1 MPGSADTPDLIF
13 VYGTLMSHTG
23 TPKARQLMAEADSLG
38 PATIAGRLYRI
49 DWYPGLVAGDGRVQG
64 EVFRLRTPAASL
76 VWLDA
81 YEGIVLGDAGSNR
94 NEYERVRRPVTLAD
108 GRTIE
113 AWVYLYLRDTSTATP
128 VADGRWPGK

>member
-1 MPGSADTPDLIF
+1 MMTDLLF

-23 TPKARQLMAEADSLG
+23 TPKAQQLMAEADSLG

-49 DWYPGLVAGDGRVQG
+49 DWYPGLVEGTGTVHG
-64 EVFRLRTPAASL
+64 EVVRLRNSAASL

-81 YEGIVLGDAGSNR
+81 YEGIVPGDDRENR
-94 NEYERVRRPVTLAD
+94 NEYARVRRPVTLAD
-108 GRTIE
+108 GRTLE
-113 AWVYLYLRDTSTATP
+113 AWVYLYIRDVGASTP

>member
-1 MPGSADTPDLIF
+1 MSDTADLLF

-49 DWYPGLVAGDGRVQG
+49 DWYPGLVPGDGRVHG
-64 EVFRLRTPAASL
+64 ELVRLRDPAASL

-81 YEGIVLGDAGSNR
+81 YEGIVPGDIAQNR
-94 NEYERVRRPVTLAD
+94 NEYERVRRPVTLANGD
-108 GRTIE
+108 SMQ
-113 AWVYLYLRDTSTATP
+113 AWVYLYVRDLGASQP